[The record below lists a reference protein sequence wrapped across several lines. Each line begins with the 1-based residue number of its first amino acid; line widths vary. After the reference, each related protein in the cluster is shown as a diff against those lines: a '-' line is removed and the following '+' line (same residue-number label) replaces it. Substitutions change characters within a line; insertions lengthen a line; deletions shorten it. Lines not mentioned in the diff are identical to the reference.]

1 MLVNSYMRKKRLALA
16 HCLRIQSIRLGISW
30 KQEHEIPCQTF
41 SCSGSWE
48 KWMFSPFE
56 GLGHW
61 KLPYAFRVYFP
72 HPNKEIQEI
81 FFQTWPEICFY
92 WDFKSRQAPIHVHIW
107 IIIAKFLR
115 LPYSLFLLYYYFII
129 PYYYNCSN
137 DKFASLFP
145 VLKPLNHLLK
155 HMCNFLIVKVPESLK
170 IWIYPVFLALVS
182 SNIDTFS
189 DNWN

>member
-1 MLVNSYMRKKRLALA
+1 MKYLVKLFLAQEAEKNECFLLLRDLAIENCHMHLGYIFPTQIKKF
-16 HCLRIQSIRLGISW
+16 
-30 KQEHEIPCQTF
+30 KKF
-41 SCSGSWE
+41 
-48 KWMFSPFE
+48 
-56 GLGHW
+56 
-61 KLPYAFRVYFP
+61 
-72 HPNKEIQEI
+72 

-145 VLKPLNHLLK
+145 VLKSLNHLLK

-182 SNIDTFS
+182 SDIDTFS